1 MAIALVALGSN
12 LGERADQL
20 NRAVENL
27 RSQFPIRVLQRSGW
41 IETDPVGGPPGQPPF
56 LNGVVELETEL
67 KPHDLLQALL
77 TVETAMGRVRTVV
90 NAPRT
95 VDLDL
100 LIYDDLILDE
110 PGLCL
115 PHRRLTERFLC

>member
-1 MAIALVALGSN
+1 M
-12 LGERADQL
+12 
-20 NRAVENL
+20 
-27 RSQFPIRVLQRSGW
+27 
-41 IETDPVGGPPGQPPF
+41 
-56 LNGVVELETEL
+56 ETEL

-115 PHRRLTERFLC
+115 PHRRLTERFFVLIPLEQIASG